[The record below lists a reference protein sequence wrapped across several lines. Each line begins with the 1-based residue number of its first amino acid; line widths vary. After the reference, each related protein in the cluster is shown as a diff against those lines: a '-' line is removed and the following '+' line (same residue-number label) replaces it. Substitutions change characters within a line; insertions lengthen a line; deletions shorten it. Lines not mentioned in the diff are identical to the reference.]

1 MVAFTPNRGYPYS
14 QGTDPAD
21 VAGAIQSLAE
31 AIDVDMQ
38 LLDNSITQRP
48 FAAVRSV
55 SATKQIFPS
64 ETLTEATYDFVE
76 ADTAAI
82 SNLTNFP
89 TRLTPTSAGFWLVW
103 GAIEVPL
110 AQSRTKD
117 VFLRRNGAD
126 ITRYEQHINDPTG
139 TGGQMMTLAAM
150 AFMNGTTDYFT
161 MTFEPDQASSD
172 YKIGNKRLASARL
185 TNT

>member
-1 MVAFTPNRGYPYS
+1 MVAFTANRGYPYS

-21 VAGAIQSLAE
+21 VAGAIQALAE

-38 LLDNSITQRP
+38 LLENSIAQRP

-55 SATKQIFPS
+55 SVTKQIFPS

-150 AFMNGTTDYFT
+150 AFMNGITDYFT
-161 MTFEPDQASSD
+161 MTFEPDQATSD
-172 YKIGNKRLASARL
+172 YKIGNKRLAAARL

>member
-1 MVAFTPNRGYPYS
+1 M
-14 QGTDPAD
+14 
-21 VAGAIQSLAE
+21 
-31 AIDVDMQ
+31 
-38 LLDNSITQRP
+38 
-48 FAAVRSV
+48 RSV

-89 TRLTPTSAGFWLVW
+89 TRLPPTSAGFWLVW

-117 VFLRRNGAD
+117 VFLRQNGVD

-161 MTFEPDQASSD
+161 MTFEPDQATSD
-172 YKIGNKRLASARL
+172 YKIGNKRLATARL